1 MCVCLARARSGAQ
14 RRYVYTMPALCA
26 RHAPL
31 RSRCVLCAYTKHKR
45 APSAPCAFPA
55 RFVRSAGL
63 SPSWCVIVPPYTRKA
78 RKRAKNGRYGAF
90 VVFCGCG
97 YLLRLSRSLEI
108 AARFCRAFSS
118 CRSASPKVEPPPV
131 ATACSPYSGR
141 PAAVMPAPL
150 AFCILLQW

>member
-78 RKRAKNGRYGAF
+78 RKRAKNGRYGLSLFSVA
-90 VVFCGCG
+90 VAICCGCH
-97 YLLRLSRSLEI
+97 
-108 AARFCRAFSS
+108 ACPARFLYLAAMVSS
-118 CRSASPKVEPPPV
+118 CANAAQSCRLRFCHLQRSIQSRSAS
-131 ATACSPYSGR
+131 
-141 PAAVMPAPL
+141 AAA
-150 AFCILLQW
+150 A